1 MLKEGN
7 GIGASEGQIWPCG
20 RLFNFKKISS
30 SFIPGFL
37 HKERIFSEGDFS
49 TAFSSGGVSSGSVT
63 YFFCVFHRM
72 DKKIPWGR
80 GNEMIGKKTF
90 RKAPPD

>member
-7 GIGASEGQIWPCG
+7 GKGASEGQIWPCG

-37 HKERIFSEGDFS
+37 LKERIFSEGDFRRRFPLAAS
-49 TAFSSGGVSSGSVT
+49 LPEASHIFFAFFIEWT
-63 YFFCVFHRM
+63 RRFHGEGET
-72 DKKIPWGR
+72 K
-80 GNEMIGKKTF
+80 
-90 RKAPPD
+90 